1 MSAFRYEE
9 VGNVEAG
16 GGDNTVETIVFNPI
30 DRDVGNSVYSENSSH
45 GSITGNAL
53 NQASTEKRGT
63 IRSSYFNLT
72 NTILGASVLGMPYA
86 FSQTGWLIGTLLMFI
101 CGASSAFALHT
112 LSLCAMK
119 LNEQEEEEISRS
131 EEPKK
136 FIGASFYSVA
146 KASLPQYTLAI
157 DIAIALKCFGVS
169 ISYLIVV
176 SDLMP
181 LVMEHI
187 GLGGVWVRRKIS
199 VVLGFCSVAPSC
211 FLKDLTSLAVISS
224 FSIVFVTF
232 FAVLVCLYGMDIEG
246 FDPCEGEN
254 SSVDEVCRGEIVPVV
269 MSTHAL
275 KAMPIFVFG
284 FTCQQVTCFCIL
296 LCFFNMCRR
305 VFCFYFP
312 WFAHLTNIAVYSHH
326 RTCSRCATRCGTSPP
341 RA

>member
-1 MSAFRYEE
+1 MET
-9 VGNVEAG
+9 G
-16 GGDNTVETIVFNPI
+16 GGENTVETIVFNPI
-30 DRDVGNSVYSENSSH
+30 DRDVGNSVYSDNSSH
-45 GSITGNAL
+45 GSVSGNEL
-53 NQASTEKRGT
+53 NQTSTEKRGT

-101 CGASSAFALHT
+101 CGSSSAFALHT

-119 LNEQEEEEISRS
+119 LNEQEEDEISRS
-131 EEPKK
+131 EELKK
-136 FIGASFYSVA
+136 FVGASFYSVA

-187 GLGGVWVRRKIS
+187 GLGGIWVRRKIW

-232 FAVLVCLYGMDIEG
+232 FAVLVCLYGMDIKG

-254 SSVDEVCRGEIVPVV
+254 SSADEVCRGEIVPVV

-284 FTCQQVTCFCIL
+284 FTCQQVI
-296 LCFFNMCRR
+296 MCDFAYWYQYVVER
-305 VFCFYFP
+305 VAC
-312 WFAHLTNIAVYSHH
+312 
-326 RTCSRCATRCGTSPP
+326 
-341 RA
+341 